1 MSLKKTVW
9 ISSGAAALAVLAL
22 LAVGFKYS
30 VEKGGYDLSRFR
42 RESSLSSVPKELRG
56 LVASNPEA
64 VRAIL
69 SEKRDRGLRF
79 AVVGDTASDHNAI
92 FKGFLKEIAALE
104 PRPSFIV
111 HLGDRAVSPIIE
123 SYGAYLKDIQDSPCP
138 IVHVNGNHDL
148 REEGDR
154 ISRAFFGEGDFFFDE
169 GDMRFIFMDD
179 NPEHGRRG
187 GHGGFSRAQLT
198 WLEDKLKAPRP
209 ARKFFFAHMP
219 PQVPFKKI
227 DPGLAALF
235 TPLLDNERDFLD
247 LIARYHVV
255 MAAFG
260 HRHVHASEVYNG
272 VLMVI
277 TGGGGQ
283 RNFFDPKV
291 NEPLFTKMRHYTLVD
306 IPDAGSSGPFEG
318 VLTCMGRA
326 HKVLS
331 VISFSQPDLVAGGGS
346 VALRPYPEPV
356 PSSLRL
362 GMDPDLAR
370 AHPSSRMP

>member
-1 MSLKKTVW
+1 MSLKKTLW
-9 ISSGAAALAVLAL
+9 ISLAISGPVVLAL
-22 LAVGFKYS
+22 LVAGLRYS
-30 VEKGGYDLSRFR
+30 VEKGGYDLTRFR
-42 RESSLSSVPKELRG
+42 REPGLNSVPEELRG

-69 SEKRDRGLRF
+69 SEKRGRGLRF
-79 AVVGDTASDHNAI
+79 AVIGDTASDHNAV
-92 FKGFLKEIAALE
+92 FKSFLKEIGSLE

-123 SYGAYLKDIQDSPCP
+123 STGAYLRDIQHPPCP

-154 ISRAFFGEGDFFFDE
+154 ISRAFFGEGDSFFDD
-169 GDMRFIFMDD
+169 GDLRFIFMDD

-187 GHGGFSRAQLT
+187 GHGGFSRAQLG

-219 PQVPFKKI
+219 PQAPFKKI
-227 DPGLAALF
+227 DPGMAALF
-235 TPLLDNERDFLD
+235 TPPLDNEKDFLD
-247 LIARYHVV
+247 LLARYHVV

-283 RNFFDPKV
+283 RNFFDPNV
-291 NEPLFTKMRHYTLVD
+291 DEPLFTKMRHYTLVD

-331 VISFSQPDLVAGGGS
+331 VVSFSQPSLVAGGGS
-346 VALRPYPEPV
+346 VALGPYPD
-356 PSSLRL
+356 PSRHSLRL
-362 GMDPDLAR
+362 DPDPDLSR
-370 AHPSSRMP
+370 AHPSSRTP

>member
-1 MSLKKTVW
+1 MSLKKTLW
-9 ISSGAAALAVLAL
+9 ILLGISVPVVVALSLAGL
-22 LAVGFKYS
+22 RYS
-30 VEKGGYDLSRFR
+30 VEKGGYDLTRFR
-42 RESSLSSVPKELRG
+42 RESSLTSVPKELRG

-64 VRAIL
+64 IRAIL
-69 SEKRDRGLRF
+69 SEKRERGLRF
-79 AVVGDTASDHNAI
+79 AVIGDTASDHNAV
-92 FKGFLKEIAALE
+92 FKDFLKEIAALE

-111 HLGDRAVSPIIE
+111 HLGDRAVSPVIE
-123 SYGAYLKDIQDSPCP
+123 SYGAYLKDVQDPPCP
-138 IVHVNGNHDL
+138 IIHVNGNHDL

-154 ISRAFFGEGDFFFDE
+154 ISRAFFGAGDFFFDE

-179 NPEHGRRG
+179 NPVHGRRG

-219 PQVPFKKI
+219 PQAPFKKI

-235 TPLLDNERDFLD
+235 TPPLDNEKDFLD
-247 LIARYHVV
+247 LLARYHVA

-260 HRHVHASEVYNG
+260 HRHVHASELYNG

-291 NEPLFTKMRHYTLVD
+291 DEPLFTKMRHFTLVD
-306 IPDAGSSGPFEG
+306 IPDAASLGPLEG
-318 VLTCMGRA
+318 VLTCMGRDYR
-326 HKVLS
+326 VLS
-331 VISFSQPDLVAGGGS
+331 EISFSQPSLSAGGGG
-346 VALRPYPEPV
+346 VALGPYYEP
-356 PSSLRL
+356 SRGMFGL
-362 GMDPDLAR
+362 GPNPDLVR
-370 AHPSSRMP
+370 TRPTSRTP

>member
-1 MSLKKTVW
+1 MSLSKTLW
-9 ISSGAAALAVLAL
+9 ISASVVLAL
-22 LAVGFKYS
+22 VLGGCKYS
-30 VEKGGYDLSRFR
+30 VEKGGLDLSRFR
-42 RESSLSSVPKELRG
+42 RESGLTSVPDELRD
-56 LVASNPEA
+56 LVASNSEA
-64 VRAIL
+64 IGAIL
-69 SEKRDRGLRF
+69 SHERSRDLRF
-79 AVVGDTASDHNAI
+79 VVIGDTASDHNAI

-123 SYGAYLKDIQDSPCP
+123 SYGAYLRDIQDPPCP

-148 REEGDR
+148 RDEGDR

-169 GDMRFIFMDD
+169 GDKRFIFMDD

-187 GHGGFSRAQLT
+187 GHGGFSRAQLA
-198 WLEDKLKAPRP
+198 WLEDALKSPRP

-219 PQVPFKKI
+219 PQAPFKKLS
-227 DPGLAALF
+227 PGLAALF
-235 TPLLDNERDFLD
+235 TPPLDNEKDFLD
-247 LIARYHVV
+247 LLARHNVV

-283 RNFFDPKV
+283 RNFFEPKV
-291 NEPLFTKMRHYTLVD
+291 DEPRFTKMRHYTVVD
-306 IPDAGSSGPFEG
+306 IPDAGPSGPLEG
-318 VLTCMGRA
+318 VLSCMGRE
-326 HKVLS
+326 HKVLYA
-331 VISFSQPDLVAGGGS
+331 ISFSQPNLVAGGGS
-346 VALRPYPEPV
+346 VALGPYPEPV
-356 PSSLRL
+356 RSSLRL
-362 GMDPDLAR
+362 GSNPDLAR